1 MQEQWQ
7 QVIAFLAGASMVV
20 GSFAGLV
27 QTNLKRLMAYSSIA
41 NMGFVLMALAA
52 GAPDGAEAAL
62 IYVAVYVP
70 ATIGVFAILMTLK
83 ARGEAIEQVADL
95 AGLGQRHV
103 AYGGLLT
110 VLVFSLAGIPPLA
123 GFWGKYN
130 ALLATLGANL
140 TVLAV
145 IGALCAVV
153 SLGYYLRI
161 LSVVWFSPAAA
172 SEVRPSGVTTSTLAV
187 IGAAFAFA
195 VLNIAMPGL
204 EDTAEAAV
212 RSSFLR

>member
-1 MQEQWQ
+1 
-7 QVIAFLAGASMVV
+7 VVAFLAGASMVV

-70 ATIGVFAILMTLK
+70 ATIGVFAIMLTLR
-83 ARGEAIEQVADL
+83 AHGEAIERVDDL
-95 AGLGQRHV
+95 AGLGQRNV
-103 AYGGLLT
+103 AYAALLT
-110 VLVFSLAGIPPLA
+110 ILVFSLAGIPPLA

-145 IGALCAVV
+145 IGAVCAVV

-161 LSVVWFSPAAA
+161 LSVVWFSPATV
-172 SEVRPSGVTTSTLAV
+172 SDVRPVGVTTATLAV
-187 IGAAFAFA
+187 IGAALAFV
-195 VLNIAMPGL
+195 VLNVAMPGL
-204 EDTAEAAV
+204 EATAEGAV
-212 RSSFLR
+212 RSSFLQ